1 MANLE
6 KFGVFVV
13 KQSKRRVNVNNCAI
27 EIELDGQLF
36 YTRYDDNSVEHIFIE
51 ACPRAVETII
61 NRQNFNR
68 NYDLII
74 EQSEIVIRDAF
85 NAFLNYKMMQRCIV
99 KEELDDEYGSH
110 NWFRKKFGKNRDQ
123 I

>member
-13 KQSKRRVNVNNCAI
+13 KQSNRRVNVNNCAI

-51 ACPRAVETII
+51 AYPKAVETII

-74 EQSEIVIRDAF
+74 EQSEIIIRDAF
-85 NAFLNYKMMQRCIV
+85 NAFLNFKMMQRCI
-99 KEELDDEYGSH
+99 KDDIEDEKRSL
-110 NWFRKKFGKNRDQ
+110 NWFFNRFGKNRDQ

>member
-13 KQSKRRVNVNNCAI
+13 KQSNRRVNVNNCAI

-61 NRQNFNR
+61 NRENFNE
-68 NYDLII
+68 NYNLIVQ
-74 EQSEIVIRDAF
+74 QSEHIIRDSF
-85 NAFLNYKMMQRCIV
+85 NAFLNYKMMQRCI
-99 KEELDDEYGSH
+99 KDDIEDEKWSL
-110 NWFRKKFGKNRDQ
+110 NWFFNRFGKNRDQ

>member
-27 EIELDGQLF
+27 EIELEGRLF
-36 YTRYDDNSVEHIFIE
+36 YARYDYNSVEHIFIE
-51 ACPRAVETII
+51 AYPKAVETII

-74 EQSEIVIRDAF
+74 EQSEIIIRDAF
-85 NAFLNYKMMQRCIV
+85 NAFLNFKMMQRCI
-99 KEELDDEYGSH
+99 KDDIEDEKWSL
-110 NWFRKKFGKNRDQ
+110 NWFFNRFGKNRDK

>member
-27 EIELDGQLF
+27 EIELEGRLF
-36 YTRYDDNSVEHIFIE
+36 YARYDDNSVEHIFIE

-61 NRQNFNR
+61 NRENFNE
-68 NYDLII
+68 NYNLIVQ
-74 EQSEIVIRDAF
+74 QSEHIIRDSF
-85 NAFLNYKMMQRCIV
+85 NAFLNFKMMQRCI
-99 KEELDDEYGSH
+99 KDDIEDEKWSL
-110 NWFRKKFGKNRDQ
+110 NWFFNRFGKNRDQ

>member
-13 KQSKRRVNVNNCAI
+13 KQSNRRVNVNNCAI
-27 EIELDGQLF
+27 EIELEGRLF

-61 NRQNFNR
+61 NRENFNE
-68 NYDLII
+68 NYNLIVQ
-74 EQSEIVIRDAF
+74 QSEHIIRDSF
-85 NAFLNYKMMQRCIV
+85 NAFLNFKMMQRCI
-99 KEELDDEYGSH
+99 KDDIEDEKRSL
-110 NWFRKKFGKNRDQ
+110 NWFFNRFGKNRDQ

>member
-13 KQSKRRVNVNNCAI
+13 KQSKRLVNIGHCIVAI
-27 EIELDGQLF
+27 ELEGRLF

-61 NRQNFNR
+61 NRENFNE
-68 NYDLII
+68 NYNLIVQ
-74 EQSEIVIRDAF
+74 QSEHIIRDSF
-85 NAFLNYKMMQRCIV
+85 NAFL
-99 KEELDDEYGSH
+99 
-110 NWFRKKFGKNRDQ
+110 KNSFANEFTS
-123 I
+123 

>member
-13 KQSKRRVNVNNCAI
+13 KQSKRLVNIGHCIVAI
-27 EIELDGQLF
+27 ELEGRLF

-61 NRQNFNR
+61 NRENFNE
-68 NYDLII
+68 NYNLIVQ
-74 EQSEIVIRDAF
+74 QSEHIIRDSF
-85 NAFLNYKMMQRCIV
+85 NAFLNFKMMQRCI
-99 KEELDDEYGSH
+99 KDDIEDEKWSL
-110 NWFRKKFGKNRDQ
+110 NWFFNRFGKNRDQ

>member
-27 EIELDGQLF
+27 EIELEGRLF

-61 NRQNFNR
+61 NRENFNE
-68 NYDLII
+68 NYNLIVQ
-74 EQSEIVIRDAF
+74 QSEHIIRDSF
-85 NAFLNYKMMQRCIV
+85 NAFLNFKMMQRCI
-99 KEELDDEYGSH
+99 KDDIEDEKRSL
-110 NWFRKKFGKNRDQ
+110 NWFFNRFGKNRDQ

>member
-6 KFGVFVV
+6 KMGVFII
-13 KQSKRRVNVNNCAI
+13 KSSKRLVNIGHCIIAI
-27 EIELDGQLF
+27 ELEGRLF
-36 YTRYDDNSVEHIFIE
+36 YTRYADNSVEHIFIE
-51 ACPRAVETII
+51 ACPMAVETII

-85 NAFLNYKMMQRCIV
+85 NAFLNFKMMQRCI
-99 KEELDDEYGSH
+99 KDDIEDEKWSL
-110 NWFRKKFGKNRDQ
+110 NWFFNRFGKNRDQ

>member
-13 KQSKRRVNVNNCAI
+13 KQSKRLVNIGHCIVAI
-27 EIELDGQLF
+27 ELEGRLF

-61 NRQNFNR
+61 NRENFNE
-68 NYDLII
+68 NYNLIVQ
-74 EQSEIVIRDAF
+74 QSEHIIRDSF
-85 NAFLNYKMMQRCIV
+85 NAFLNFKMMQRCI
-99 KEELDDEYGSH
+99 KDDIEDEKRSL
-110 NWFRKKFGKNRDQ
+110 NWFFNRFGKNRDQ

>member
-6 KFGVFVV
+6 KMGVFII
-13 KQSKRRVNVNNCAI
+13 KSSKRLVNIGHCIIA
-27 EIELDGQLF
+27 IELDGQFF

-51 ACPRAVETII
+51 ACLKAVETII

-74 EQSEIVIRDAF
+74 EQSEIIIRDAF
-85 NAFLNYKMMQRCIV
+85 NAFLNFKMMQRCI
-99 KEELDDEYGSH
+99 KDDIEDEKWSL
-110 NWFRKKFGKNRDQ
+110 NWFFNRFGKNRDQ